1 MVHKRDLTEEEK
13 KGKFVDM
20 EKKEKD
26 IEPYFFAVKDPLK
39 AIEANAKLI
48 EESGKY
54 LTLNKGL
61 AEYSEIGIKSIISNT
76 KRTIK
81 PEELVQLVWDC
92 GGDLRKVANVCRVR
106 RPVVRL
112 WLKKDGSLH
121 ILDEIEEA
129 WNDAA
134 ESVINEKILVDKSF
148 AAAQFRLETKGKERG
163 YYKKAEV
170 ETKHVINVQLEG
182 DSPETL
188 NIDHEEASTKQEGT
202 TGAAD
207 SSYEQD

>member
-1 MVHKRDLTEEEK
+1 MIKRRDLNEEEK
-13 KGKFVDM
+13 KGKYVDM
-20 EKKEKD
+20 DKKEKD
-26 IEPYFFAVKDPLK
+26 IKPYFLAVKDPLK

-61 AEYSEIGIKSIISNT
+61 AEYSEIGMKSIINNT
-76 KRTIK
+76 KRTLK
-81 PEELVQLVWDC
+81 PEQLVQLVWDC
-92 GGDLRKVANVCRVR
+92 GGDLRKVANVCKVR
-106 RPVVRL
+106 RVSVIS
-112 WLKKDGSLH
+112 WLKKDGTLH

-129 WNDAA
+129 WNDVA

-170 ETKHVINVQLEG
+170 ETKHIINVQLEG

-188 NIDHEEASTKQEGT
+188 NIDHTDETKNT
-202 TGAAD
+202 K
-207 SSYEQD
+207 